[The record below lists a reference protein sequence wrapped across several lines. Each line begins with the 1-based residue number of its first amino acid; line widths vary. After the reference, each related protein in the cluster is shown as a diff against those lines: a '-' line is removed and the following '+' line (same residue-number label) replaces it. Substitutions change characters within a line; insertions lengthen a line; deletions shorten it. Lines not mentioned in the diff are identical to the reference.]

1 MLIDT
6 AVSLKSFFKM
16 LGISE
21 SNINVLT
28 SILIVTLIL
37 IVAFV
42 VNFIVK
48 KYLIIILQKMAEKTK
63 TQVDDILISHKVIFY
78 ITHLVPSTIIY
89 LTFGFAFD
97 SDVKYSF
104 DVEHLTKIVYSVLAL
119 YIYVIL
125 WVVLFALVDAFYEIF
140 QKSKLSRDVDIKGFL
155 QLMKVIISMVF
166 VILFV
171 SKLIDKR
178 PFAIL
183 TALGAV
189 AAVLMFVFKDTLLGF
204 VAGIQIAANK
214 MAKPGDWISMP
225 SMGADGIVLEIGLT
239 TVKVQ
244 NWDKTISTVPTYAL
258 VSKSFANWKGMQEAG
273 GRRIKRSFFIDV
285 NSIKFCTPEM
295 IEKYK
300 KIDLLKSYIKE
311 KEKEIEVHNKS
322 KETFEGTLVNSRYL
336 TNIGTFRKYIEFYL
350 RSNPNLKQDL
360 TLLVRQLQVT
370 PEGLPIEVYAF
381 SSDQRWAYYE
391 AIQADIFDHIFSIIH
406 EFDLKLFQSP
416 SGYDFKGKSFSS

>member
-416 SGYDFKGKSFSS
+416 SGYDFKGKSFSI